1 MPISTTSVVFGKK
14 ATANT
19 LQKVADT
26 VDVNRTGIA
35 LSFSDGSFLS
45 KATKLELLRS
55 QITQLLLTE
64 PGERVMLPEF
74 GVSLYSYVFE
84 ELDKT
89 TVEEIQERIVNAITK
104 FVPNAVILDI
114 SVNSYENTI
123 GSMTINISLTVKSV
137 DLDSVITITVEK

>member
-26 VDVNRTGIA
+26 VDVNRTGVA
-35 LSFSDGSFLS
+35 LSFSDDSFLS